1 VCWIKLGVQVLHEP
15 SPTSIVIQESDCPV
29 IVLTSG
35 QTLKIRRVRLYEAD
49 KVKEIGTLKAS
60 AIKNLGGVSTG
71 IGFWG
76 SPAWALGGAA
86 ALGILESI
94 VSNATRKQGLELLK
108 KAETKFH
115 EMAKGALY
123 FESTKLIN
131 SNVPYPQAWSAI
143 GTAEQYIN
151 VSELNWL
158 ARKNLLIQNNK
169 RETDIENINGVPCLV
184 IRKWDTEYIHDG
196 DEFVNVD
203 TTIWIINI
211 RWSQVVAY
219 FPPQRLPAT

>member
-1 VCWIKLGVQVLHEP
+1 MLHEP
-15 SPTSIVIQESDCPV
+15 SPTGIVAQESDCPV

-49 KVKEIGTLKAS
+49 KVKEIALLKAS
-60 AIKNLGGVSTG
+60 AMKNFGGVSTG

-86 ALGILESI
+86 VLGIVESI

-108 KAETKFH
+108 KAEAKFH

-123 FESTKLIN
+123 FDGTKLIN
-131 SNVPYPQAWSAI
+131 SHVPYPQAWSAI
-143 GTAEQYIN
+143 GSAEQYIN

-158 ARKNLLIQNNK
+158 ARKNLLIQHNK
-169 RETDIENINGVPCLV
+169 REKDIEKVNGAPCLV
-184 IRKWDTEYIHDG
+184 IRKWNTEYIHDG
-196 DEFVNVD
+196 DEFVNID
-203 TTIWIINI
+203 TTIGVINI

-219 FPPQRLPAT
+219 FPPQKLSEAPNA